1 MMRASTTSASA
12 LFGIGLLASPAS
24 AQSFTYADFTST
36 AGLNLKQQAGA
47 IGPVLRVHDQIGT
60 GGDNMGAAWYSTPVS
75 VVNGF
80 DTTFEF
86 NINGTGNGDGMAFV
100 IQNDLVAGYN
110 GMTGANAIGR
120 HASACGY
127 GLFVSSAAGE
137 SIDNS
142 IAIEIDHYRND
153 NQPAANPIRDP
164 DDNHISIHTGGNAEN
179 QQIEAYSIG
188 RASSATLGTQV
199 DNGVTHTVRVLYVP
213 GTLEVYFNG
222 NLVITTPYDFNSGGT
237 WIDSGTAVGG
247 LDLIGGTSAY
257 VGFTGSGAGNP
268 RNHDIESWSFSSAGG
283 IGQNYCMANANSSGG
298 PSSMSASGSLVA
310 ADNNFTLGANGL
322 PANQF
327 GIFVTSMTQGFV
339 PGASGT
345 SNGNLCVGGV
355 IGRFSRP
362 GQIVSSGATG
372 QFSLPLDLT
381 DIPQGNGTVTIMA
394 GQTWNFQAWHRDG
407 VGLGS
412 NFTDG
417 LEVAFQ

>member
-1 MMRASTTSASA
+1 MIPASNFQLGA
-12 LFGIGLLASPAS
+12 LSCFAVLAGSAS
-24 AQSFTYADFTST
+24 AQSFNYPDFSST
-36 AGLNLKQQAGA
+36 AGLNFELQAGA
-47 IGPVLRVHDQIGT
+47 VGSVLRVHDQLAT

-100 IQNDLVAGYN
+100 IQNDQVAGYN
-110 GMTGANAIGR
+110 GMTGAAAIGR

-142 IAIEIDHYRND
+142 LVIEIDHFRND
-153 NQPAANPIRDP
+153 NQPGANPIFDP
-164 DDNHISIHTGGNAEN
+164 DDNHISVHTGGNGEN

-188 RASSATLGTQV
+188 RAESATLGTQV

-222 NLVITTPYDFNSGGT
+222 NLVITTPYDFGTGGT
-237 WIDSGTAVGG
+237 WIDSGSAVGG
-247 LDLIGGTSAY
+247 LDLIGGSSAY
-257 VGFTGSGAGNP
+257 VGFTGSGGGNP
-268 RNHDIESWSFSSAGG
+268 RNHDIESWSFASAGG
-283 IGQNYCMANANSSGG
+283 IGMNYCMAAANSTGSA
-298 PSSMSASGSLVA
+298 SSMAASGSLAVV
-310 ADNNFTLGANGL
+310 DNNFTLAANGL
-322 PANQF
+322 PTNQF
-327 GIFVTSMTQGFV
+327 GIFVASMTQGFV
-339 PGASGT
+339 PGTNGT
-345 SNGNLCVGGV
+345 SNGNLCLGGA

-362 GQIVSSGATG
+362 GEILSSGSAG
-372 QFSLPLDLT
+372 VFALPVDLT
-381 DIPQGNGTVTIMA
+381 SVPLGNGVVSVMA
-394 GQTWNFQAWHRDG
+394 GETWNFQAWHRDG

-417 LEVAFQ
+417 LEVTFL